1 MFNFCQSD
9 FSELGIGEV
18 DDRVERKD
26 EVCIDSIASLMLLEV
41 GDTGDTS
48 STFYEDG

>member
-1 MFNFCQSD
+1 MFSFCQSD

-26 EVCIDSIASLMLLEV
+26 EVFIDSIASLMSSEV
-41 GDTGDTS
+41 SVTGDTS
-48 STFYEDG
+48 FTFYEDG